1 MNGKKSKIFFIF
13 LLVAAFAAGGLL
25 FGRPKETPP
34 AGKAVPG
41 STAQTISLPPPVVA
55 YLQNSLLYG
64 NFYNENQKFVVYFTD
79 MQPVYP
85 SSFLP
90 AVEQIEQNPVFAK
103 EYAFLPRRTEVSLPE
118 TGETAADRG
127 FTDLC
132 GQFCIINPARGEI
145 FYITGIGEE
154 DSRELRHIFDALEQ
168 W

>member
-13 LLVAAFAAGGLL
+13 LFVAAFAAGGL
-25 FGRPKETPP
+25 FFNQWNRPP
-34 AGKAVPG
+34 AAGEPPLR
-41 STAQTISLPPPVVA
+41 STAQTIALPPPVVA

-79 MQPVYP
+79 ARPAYP
-85 SSFLP
+85 ASFLP
-90 AVEQIEQNPVFAK
+90 AVEQIEQTPVFAE

-118 TGETAADRG
+118 TEETAADRG
-127 FTDLC
+127 FVKLC

-154 DSRELRHIFDALEQ
+154 DARELKPVFNALER

>member
-41 STAQTISLPPPVVA
+41 STAQTISLPPPVIA

-64 NFYNENQKFVVYFTD
+64 NFYNENQKFGVYFTD

>member
-145 FYITGIGEE
+145 FYITGIGEK

>member
-41 STAQTISLPPPVVA
+41 STAQTIPLTPPVVA

-127 FTDLC
+127 FADLC

>member
-34 AGKAVPG
+34 AGETVPG
-41 STAQTISLPPPVVA
+41 STAQTITLPPPVVA

>member
-25 FGRPKETPP
+25 FGCPKETPP

-41 STAQTISLPPPVVA
+41 STAQTIPLPPSVVA

-79 MQPVYP
+79 MQPFYP

-118 TGETAADRG
+118 TEETAADRG
-127 FTDLC
+127 FADLC

>member
-25 FGRPKETPP
+25 FCRPKETPP

-41 STAQTISLPPPVVA
+41 STAQTISLPPPLVA

-103 EYAFLPRRTEVSLPE
+103 EYAFLPRRTEVSVPE

>member
-41 STAQTISLPPPVVA
+41 STAQTISLPPPVIA

>member
-1 MNGKKSKIFFIF
+1 M
-13 LLVAAFAAGGLL
+13 
-25 FGRPKETPP
+25 
-34 AGKAVPG
+34 
-41 STAQTISLPPPVVA
+41 
-55 YLQNSLLYG
+55 QNSLLYG

>member
-41 STAQTISLPPPVVA
+41 STAQTISLPPPVIA

-127 FTDLC
+127 FADLC

>member
-41 STAQTISLPPPVVA
+41 STAQTIPLPPLVVA

>member
-41 STAQTISLPPPVVA
+41 STAQAIPLPLPVVA

>member
-41 STAQTISLPPPVVA
+41 STAQTIALPPPVVA

>member
-41 STAQTISLPPPVVA
+41 STAQTIPLPPPVVA

-90 AVEQIEQNPVFAK
+90 AVEQIEQNPVFAIDD
-103 EYAFLPRRTEVSLPE
+103 ASLPRRTAVS
-118 TGETAADRG
+118 
-127 FTDLC
+127 
-132 GQFCIINPARGEI
+132 
-145 FYITGIGEE
+145 
-154 DSRELRHIFDALEQ
+154 
-168 W
+168 

>member
-41 STAQTISLPPPVVA
+41 STAQTIPLPPPVVA

-90 AVEQIEQNPVFAK
+90 AVEQIKQNPVFAK

>member
-103 EYAFLPRRTEVSLPE
+103 EYVFLPRRTEVSLPE

>member
-41 STAQTISLPPPVVA
+41 STTQTIPLPPPVVA

>member
-41 STAQTISLPPPVVA
+41 STAQTIPLPPPVVS

>member
-34 AGKAVPG
+34 AGETVPG
-41 STAQTISLPPPVVA
+41 STAQTITLPPPVVA

-79 MQPVYP
+79 TQPVYP

>member
-25 FGRPKETPP
+25 FCRPKETPP

>member
-34 AGKAVPG
+34 AGETVPG
-41 STAQTISLPPPVVA
+41 STAQTITLPPPVVA
-55 YLQNSLLYG
+55 YLQP
-64 NFYNENQKFVVYFTD
+64 T
-79 MQPVYP
+79 YP
-85 SSFLP
+85 ASFLP
-90 AVEQIEQNPVFAK
+90 AVEQIEQTPVFAK
-103 EYAFLPRRTEVSLPE
+103 EYAFLPRRTKVFLPE

>member
-41 STAQTISLPPPVVA
+41 STAQTIPLPPPVVA
-55 YLQNSLLYG
+55 YLQNSLLYD
-64 NFYNENQKFVVYFTD
+64 NIYNENQKFVVYFTD

-85 SSFLP
+85 SSF
-90 AVEQIEQNPVFAK
+90 
-103 EYAFLPRRTEVSLPE
+103 LPE

>member
-41 STAQTISLPPPVVA
+41 STAQTISLPPPVIA

-154 DSRELRHIFDALEQ
+154 DSRELKHIFDALEQ